1 MLVVLSTKNISAWT
15 GTRGN
20 QVLALEQ
27 NMNSQ
32 GKLLERERKKIEIQW
47 GGGACSL
54 PSILPLLQLACLL
67 NQTAWWV
74 LLLWV
79 PTPPTPAPEPLF
91 SASFL
96 FVWLKT
102 WSF

>member
-1 MLVVLSTKNISAWT
+1 MLAVLSTKNTSACT
-15 GTRGN
+15 GTLGN
-20 QVLALEQ
+20 QVLGLEQ

-32 GKLLERERKKIEIQW
+32 GKLLERERKKIEIGW
-47 GGGACSL
+47 GGGARSL

-79 PTPPTPAPEPLF
+79 STPPPPAPEPLF